1 MRKRTLVAMLVLSV
15 AVVGLGTGFTVRES
29 AAADYHVAMIAPL
42 TGPYVF
48 VGGPNVQGAKA
59 AIAEVNKA
67 GGVNG
72 HKLVLDVFDDGTNPG
87 QSLAYTRQVVSDS
100 KYIALIGSGFSSSAL
115 PDEQVTAEASMP
127 YISMAA
133 ADAQVFPPQKGVYV
147 VPPISRLFAYN
158 LGQYL
163 RKAGIK
169 KIALFHD
176 NSGYPTTGINNVKQ
190 FAPKY
195 GIDIV
200 SDQTFSLSTTD
211 FTAQLTSLKNS
222 SAQAI
227 WLWNLPSAVAI
238 TKAYRQLNIPQ
249 TLVLTGGQ
257 ATPQYIGPAC
267 PDDNGALINSPL
279 AQVAKYLPKSNK
291 ARPIALHVD
300 KLMKQQGNQFAY
312 DGYAGVFILKKAIE
326 MGGGTRDGILGALE
340 GGKFSLW
347 QAEGLYK
354 YSDKRHAGLG
364 IGDLVVSKIVNCKMV
379 PLKGEIPQPKP
390 KKKK

>member
-1 MRKRTLVAMLVLSV
+1 MRRRMLAAGLVLA
-15 AVVGLGTGFTVRES
+15 AVMLTALGTGFTVQKN
-29 AAADYHVAMIAPL
+29 ADEYHIAMIAPL

-48 VGGPNVQGAKA
+48 VGGPNVKGAKA
-59 AIAEVNKA
+59 AIDEINKA
-67 GGVNG
+67 GGVKG

-87 QSLAYTRQVVSDS
+87 QSLAYARQVVSDS
-100 KYIALIGSGFSSSAL
+100 KYIALLGSGFSSAAL
-115 PDEQVTAEASMP
+115 PDEQVTAEAGMP
-127 YISMAA
+127 NISMAA

-158 LGQYL
+158 LGRYL

-169 KIALFHD
+169 KIGLLHD
-176 NSGYPTTGINNVKQ
+176 NSGYPTTGINNIKQ

-200 SDQTFSLSTTD
+200 ADQTFSLSATD
-211 FTAQLTSLKNS
+211 YTAQLTALKNS
-222 SAQAI
+222 DAQAI
-227 WLWNLPSAVAI
+227 WLWNLPNAVAI
-238 TKAYRQLNIPQ
+238 TKAYRQLKVPQ

-267 PDDNGALINSPL
+267 PDDNDALINSPL
-279 AQVAKYLPKSNK
+279 AQVAKYLPKTNK

-300 KLMKQQGNQFAY
+300 KLMGEQGNQFGY
-312 DGYAGVFILKKAIE
+312 DGYAGIFIVKKAIE
-326 MGGGTRDGILGALE
+326 MGGGSRDGIMKALE

-354 YSDKRHAGLG
+354 FSARRHAGLG
-364 IGDLVVSKIVNCKMV
+364 IDDLVVSKIVNCKMV

-390 KKKK
+390 KKK